1 MTSDSPEIPPS
12 NSQSERPPL
21 FVLLLG
27 GLGVIIVVLIG
38 SIFFL
43 TRSNEPLVTSLPI
56 SPTLSPSLSQVT
68 NPTSTSTATLTP
80 SPRPTF
86 TPKPSN
92 TPTVSPTITATFLPT
107 LPPSLTP
114 AIPVAKNDPYQLVF
128 WNPELAD
135 QLIELLEAYPETL
148 SSFARGADNSGY
160 FEAFEYS
167 VFALREALLRF
178 PTASQAQNWSWQ
190 LGYNLART
198 NDPQS
203 GKLFADLITM
213 ELNAGRIQ
221 LDNMFNWGLSQQPPV
236 TIELIPLDTPPGYL
250 SSSLVK
256 VSLEQNGSSFFWL
269 IESPTGFVSYPLA
282 DEFNFMNPT
291 GVNYFVEDLLGE
303 GSSVVGIF
311 PTRITGTTY
320 YEVPRIFSLAQQ
332 PPVELSF
339 EPSAAPQIGPDFVNR
354 WEVLPAG
361 SEEADLQFRDTIFP
375 ACPVTVRHLYAWD
388 GSAFSFI
395 RANYEIVPDAALLG
409 FCEQVIDFSVNAWG
423 LDTTVQL
430 METLLPDWPPETK
443 MDGDPYPEDAL
454 DEWRYRLSIYHALL
468 GNQSEA
474 VGYATDIVENP
485 SSPTSR
491 WVIPAQDFLNTY
503 QNPSDIYQVCLNA
516 SFCDLKLAFQSVV
529 ETIPVEDYPIA
540 PQKLTDAGVTF
551 LSSGYFDFD
560 NDGQTET
567 WLVVRH
573 QQGSPLEFWILY
585 PGEDQIYPLYVTTLE
600 ANKPIITYKEPIS
613 EPPIVQIQPE
623 MTFQLFRY
631 GPDDQPFIKLVE
643 PEVIFSSDR
652 TESELDRIEESL
664 LSGGDPI
671 QMRDDLIILEQ
682 QPFFTCSYLLCP
694 RYYYLLG
701 LANELSTQGKAAVD
715 AYLQLWRGFL
725 ESPYTTMAR
734 FKIAGP
740 AVPPGPT
747 VTPTRTITPIPTK
760 TVTRTPTITFTPTL
774 TGTLPTPTPSTTP
787 TPTQSGTPPTPTKT
801 YFYPPP

>member
-1 MTSDSPEIPPS
+1 MTSASPEIPPS

-43 TRSNEPLVTSLPI
+43 TRSNEPQVTTLPI
-56 SPTLSPSLSQVT
+56 SPTIAPSLSQVS

-92 TPTVSPTITATFLPT
+92 TPTVSPTITATLLPT

-282 DEFNFMNPT
+282 DNFNFMNPT

-311 PTRITGTTY
+311 PTQITGTTDPMKY
-320 YEVPRIFSLAQQ
+320 PGSSAWHSNRQ
-332 PPVELSF
+332 LSF
-339 EPSAAPQIGPDFVNR
+339 HLNHLQRRRSA
-354 WEVLPAG
+354 
-361 SEEADLQFRDTIFP
+361 
-375 ACPVTVRHLYAWD
+375 
-388 GSAFSFI
+388 
-395 RANYEIVPDAALLG
+395 
-409 FCEQVIDFSVNAWG
+409 
-423 LDTTVQL
+423 
-430 METLLPDWPPETK
+430 
-443 MDGDPYPEDAL
+443 
-454 DEWRYRLSIYHALL
+454 
-468 GNQSEA
+468 
-474 VGYATDIVENP
+474 
-485 SSPTSR
+485 
-491 WVIPAQDFLNTY
+491 
-503 QNPSDIYQVCLNA
+503 
-516 SFCDLKLAFQSVV
+516 
-529 ETIPVEDYPIA
+529 PI
-540 PQKLTDAGVTF
+540 L
-551 LSSGYFDFD
+551 
-560 NDGQTET
+560 
-567 WLVVRH
+567 
-573 QQGSPLEFWILY
+573 
-585 PGEDQIYPLYVTTLE
+585 
-600 ANKPIITYKEPIS
+600 
-613 EPPIVQIQPE
+613 
-623 MTFQLFRY
+623 
-631 GPDDQPFIKLVE
+631 
-643 PEVIFSSDR
+643 
-652 TESELDRIEESL
+652 
-664 LSGGDPI
+664 
-671 QMRDDLIILEQ
+671 
-682 QPFFTCSYLLCP
+682 
-694 RYYYLLG
+694 
-701 LANELSTQGKAAVD
+701 
-715 AYLQLWRGFL
+715 
-725 ESPYTTMAR
+725 
-734 FKIAGP
+734 
-740 AVPPGPT
+740 
-747 VTPTRTITPIPTK
+747 
-760 TVTRTPTITFTPTL
+760 
-774 TGTLPTPTPSTTP
+774 
-787 TPTQSGTPPTPTKT
+787 
-801 YFYPPP
+801 